1 MTCAAVAVSN
11 GRQDTRV
18 GSSTGRFDVGTERLV
33 TPPIQGRA
41 DELSVIGAS
50 VTAVAQGRGVC
61 WSSRGAGLTTL
72 RPKSLTGWF
81 TSPAA
86 GCPPSCPPAFGWK
99 EVADVALNW
108 LAAKGL

>member
-1 MTCAAVAVSN
+1 M
-11 GRQDTRV
+11 

-50 VTAVAQGRGVC
+50 VTAVAQGGGVC
-61 WSSRGAGLTTL
+61 WSSWGAGWTTL

-81 TSPAA
+81 TSAAVWIEQHGDDPDVVHLAGGRLSAELPASVRLERSRR
-86 GCPPSCPPAFGWK
+86 CRP
-99 EVADVALNW
+99 E
-108 LAAKGL
+108 LACR